1 MTADQIFTS
10 VIALMFAEESDK
22 PDYQANFLANLNMKL
37 EETFSCNN
45 SIRISKK
52 KEPLEEP
59 PLIADLQQEVEYE
72 FEVTRSLLP
81 LGIAGDLYVDDD
93 ETGISNDYRER
104 YRVGIA
110 NKTVAQWCDVKEE
123 GYGNNE
129 TESQCVHN
137 DQ

>member
-1 MTADQIFTS
+1 MTEYQTANQIFTN

-22 PDYQANFLANLNMKL
+22 ADYRANFLANLNMKL

-45 SIRISKK
+45 SIRLKKGLDPLGAPPFISD
-52 KEPLEEP
+52 LERP
-59 PLIADLQQEVEYE
+59 VEYE

-104 YRVGIA
+104 YRAGIA
-110 NKTVAQWCDVKEE
+110 NKTVARWCDVKEE
-123 GYGNNE
+123 GYGNNKA
-129 TESQCVHN
+129 
-137 DQ
+137 